1 VRGRRR
7 LIVVSNRGPV
17 GYDRDDTGSRVARR
31 GAGGLVTA
39 LRPLVSRHDVTWI
52 ASAMTD
58 EERALAEAGTIDET
72 AADGSPFRLRF
83 VAHDPRAYELFYN
96 VVANPVLWFVQHGLW
111 TLKHDPEADLTTPWR
126 DGYAVVNDA
135 FAAAVA
141 HELRAAPGA
150 VVFFQD
156 YHLYLAPRR
165 VREFVPEALLAH
177 FVHIPWPPATDWDVL
192 PPGIRRELHEGLLAN
207 DVVGFHTERWRRAFL
222 ASCDAVLGPDSAAGT
237 LAIAAPISVDVEEFE
252 GLARS
257 PLVLER
263 EQEVMAERPER
274 LVVRVDRADPA
285 KNAVRGFRA
294 FERLLGRRPDLHGRV
309 EMLALLD
316 PSRERIPEYRQYRAE
331 IEAVADEVGRH
342 FARDGWRPLQLDV
355 GDDFPR
361 SVAAYKQFDVL
372 LVNSIRDGMNLVAKE
387 GPLVNG
393 RSGVVV
399 LSRETGAFEELR
411 SWVIPVDPLDVDEQA
426 AALERA
432 LELTEEDRVHR
443 IEAIRSWVRGHD
455 LDAWS
460 DAILAAIE
468 QAASTIRP

>member
-1 VRGRRR
+1 MRGRRR

-17 GYDRDDTGSRVARR
+17 GYDRDGAGRQVVRR

-52 ASAMTD
+52 ASAMTA
-58 EERALAEAGTIDET
+58 EERALGEAGTIDET
-72 AADGSPFRLRF
+72 AADGSSFRLRF
-83 VAHDPRAYELFYN
+83 VTHDPGAYELFYN

-111 TLKHDPEADLTTPWR
+111 ALKHDPEADLTTPWR

-135 FAAAVA
+135 FAEAVA
-141 HELRAAPGA
+141 QELGDAPSA
-150 VVFFQD
+150 IVFFQD

-165 VREFVPEALLAH
+165 VRELVPKSLLAH
-177 FVHIPWPPATDWDVL
+177 FVHIPWPPASDWDVL
-192 PPGIRRELHEGLLAN
+192 PLAIRRELHDGLLAN

-222 ASCDAVLGPDSAAGT
+222 ASCDSVLGPNAVADT
-237 LAIAAPISVDVEEFE
+237 TTIAAPISVDVEEFE
-252 GLARS
+252 SLAES
-257 PLVLER
+257 PVVLER
-263 EQEVMAERPER
+263 EQEVVAERPER

-294 FERLLGRRPDLHGRV
+294 FERLLEHRPDLLGRV
-309 EMLALLD
+309 EMVALLD
-316 PSRERIPEYRQYRAE
+316 PSRERIPEYRDCRAE
-331 IEAVADEVGRH
+331 IEAVAGEIGRR
-342 FARDGWRPLQLDV
+342 FARDGWRPLRLELR
-355 GDDFPR
+355 DDFPR

-387 GPLVNG
+387 GPLIND
-393 RSGVVV
+393 RAGVVV

-411 SWVIPVDPLDVDEQA
+411 SWVIPVDPFDVDEQA

-432 LELTEEDRVHR
+432 LELPEEDRVRR

-460 DAILAAIE
+460 DTILAAIE